1 LIKGRIVVFGAS
13 GFVGSAV
20 VVALETRGVD
30 VVCIPA
36 PRLPATAL
44 KSAPAFVSSNPQTV
58 NGLADQLRGAD
69 AVINAAGNPDAS
81 ATDERALVAANS
93 LVPAI
98 LAGAATAAGVPRF
111 IHVSSAVVQGD
122 APILNDSPRTVPF
135 SAYSRSKA
143 LGEQFVSSLAP
154 ESCVIYRP
162 ASVHAVDR
170 RVTRMTAAIAR
181 SPLATVAG
189 SGNQPTPQALLS
201 NVADAIAHLA
211 TSEHQP
217 PIIVTH
223 PWESLTTAQVLTLL
237 GGKPPK
243 RIPIFLARSV
253 VAVLRI
259 AGRGYEP
266 VAANAR
272 RVEMLWFGQK
282 QATSWLSLDGW
293 TPCAGQEEWKAV
305 GQALA
310 AQR

>member
-1 LIKGRIVVFGAS
+1 MIKGRIVVFGAS
-13 GFVGSAV
+13 GFVGKAV
-20 VVALETRGVD
+20 VLALETRDVD

-36 PRLPATAL
+36 PRLPATDL
-44 KSAPAFVSSNPQTV
+44 RSAPAFVASNRQT
-58 NGLADQLRGAD
+58 ATEWAYQLRGAD

-81 ATDERALVAANS
+81 TTDERALVAANS

-98 LAGAATAAGVPRF
+98 LAGAATEAGVPRF

-122 APILNDSPRTVPF
+122 APILDDSPRTVPF

-154 ESCVIYRP
+154 VSCVIYRP

-170 RVTRMTAAIAR
+170 RVTRITAAIAR

-217 PIIVTH
+217 PNIVTH
-223 PWESLTTAQVLTLL
+223 PWEGLTTAQVLTLL

-243 RIPIFLARSV
+243 RIPIFLARSL

-259 AGRGYEP
+259 TGRVYGP
-266 VAANAR
+266 AAANAR
-272 RVEMLWFGQK
+272 RVETLWFGQE
-282 QATSWLSLDGW
+282 QAASWLTSDGW
-293 TPCAGQEEWKAV
+293 RPLVGQEEWKSL
-305 GQALA
+305 GYTLA
-310 AQR
+310 ARR